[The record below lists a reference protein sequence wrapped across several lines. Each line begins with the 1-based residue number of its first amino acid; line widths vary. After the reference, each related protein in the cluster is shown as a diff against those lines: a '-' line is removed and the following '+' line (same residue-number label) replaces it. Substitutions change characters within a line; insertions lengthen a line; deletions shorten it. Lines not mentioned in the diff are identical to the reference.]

1 MRNSLFKDPLLS
13 LQSPSNA
20 RVIKIKV
27 NKNSGECIERY
38 PPALAVARKIQHFA
52 VYRLSENF
60 IKILT
65 FQKLDNPIGISDQ
78 GLRHSV
84 LACTQ
89 TLFYFSFR
97 SFRKHRR
104 GCERGERART
114 SAENR
119 ESVNTLFRL
128 GALQSTLSQMD
139 IFGTGIMCPF

>member
-84 LACTQ
+84 
-89 TLFYFSFR
+89 
-97 SFRKHRR
+97 
-104 GCERGERART
+104 
-114 SAENR
+114 
-119 ESVNTLFRL
+119 
-128 GALQSTLSQMD
+128 
-139 IFGTGIMCPF
+139 